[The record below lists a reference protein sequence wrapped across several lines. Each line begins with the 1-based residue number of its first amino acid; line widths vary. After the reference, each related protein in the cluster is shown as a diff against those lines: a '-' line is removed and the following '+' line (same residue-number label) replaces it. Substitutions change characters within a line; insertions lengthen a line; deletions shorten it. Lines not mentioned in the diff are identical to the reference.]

1 TAHEAWLRARDIRH
15 QNFTGVATNV
25 CVESSARDAYFA
37 EFWPVLVE
45 DAMNHSGP
53 DFTRQATLWNFEHV
67 LGWVTRTD
75 TLVAALEAKALPP
88 A

>member
-1 TAHEAWLRARDIRH
+1 MSASMRPRATAYML
-15 QNFTGVATNV
+15 
-25 CVESSARDAYFA
+25 

-53 DFTRQATLWNFEHV
+53 DFNRQATLWNFENAF
-67 LGWVTRTD
+67 GWVTRTD
-75 TLVAALEAKALPP
+75 MVVEALRAKAARPLP